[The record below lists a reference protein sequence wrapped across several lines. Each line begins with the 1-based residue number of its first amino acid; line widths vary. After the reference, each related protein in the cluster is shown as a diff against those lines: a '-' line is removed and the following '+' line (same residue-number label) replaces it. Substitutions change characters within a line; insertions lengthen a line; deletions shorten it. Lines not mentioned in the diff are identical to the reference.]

1 MNLTHRH
8 IPSHSLHI
16 ILTRFERMAIH
27 VHVRTVLLTAMAF
40 SGMIHTQA
48 FSITPPHIVSSAFE
62 VMTVMDVTLHSK
74 ASSPSSV
81 LHMTTDDG
89 HDNNAA
95 ASNMDEMEEVIDASM
110 KSNDDDDNSN
120 SLASL
125 MESKN
130 FRDATR
136 AFMEQVTDMALA
148 VRANIESQQR
158 TMDVYQNDTLPSNK
172 RRAVSLVE
180 KIQQIYLQVE
190 EQNTI
195 VSEVSKRIA
204 VAEDRTVR
212 ENEQYTAGVSKV
224 QKENESQL
232 DQLRGNISKLK
243 DFNRRE
249 KDELQYLESQLS
261 NVTSDVKQIESIQVS
276 QQSAFEKAKNDLERL
291 ISWQAD
297 LLNSTERRLQN
308 EMVTAEYLTEELKT
322 KIDEQRTLARDFQNK
337 MKEELWKIDDD
348 KRRLEFKAAQAMR
361 EKEKRKLSMLS
372 RINRMPTN
380 YQKQIEDI
388 SKKSERQ
395 KERIRKSF
403 ETKIKEAQAM
413 TAIEQEKL
421 AEIEARLKA
430 EQELVFELK
439 NRNGAWLIE
448 QESELAEI
456 EIDYQR
462 EVEKIENK
470 KSQMDSNI
478 EKKEKLI
485 CDLDDRIEL
494 EKATYEAELDEIR
507 ETISKKERIFTG
519 DLNKMKN
526 KFVISAE
533 DIRAQTL
540 EARDDSR
547 KAYRRIEQE
556 GLERVDLKKRESKR
570 LRRDV
575 IGKKIKPQIEK
586 LSLENE
592 IVQGKMSSA
601 LQEQGEIR
609 ICFAANLSQKEAE
622 ITDAKILLEERKKL
636 AESYQTSYRA
646 LAKLG
651 LKKCKQKITNVFKR
665 QRVRR
670 KDTSTYK

>member
-1 MNLTHRH
+1 
-8 IPSHSLHI
+8 
-16 ILTRFERMAIH
+16 
-27 VHVRTVLLTAMAF
+27 
-40 SGMIHTQA
+40 
-48 FSITPPHIVSSAFE
+48 
-62 VMTVMDVTLHSK
+62 MTVMDVTLHSK
-74 ASSPSSV
+74 VSWASSSV

-95 ASNMDEMEEVIDASM
+95 ASNKDEMEEVIDASM
-110 KSNDDDDNSN
+110 KSNDDNDNSN

-136 AFMEQVTDMALA
+136 TFMEQVTDMALA

-158 TMDVYQNDTLPSNK
+158 IMDVYQNDTLPSNK

-291 ISWQAD
+291 IAWQAD

-380 YQKQIEDI
+380 YQKQIDDI

-403 ETKIKEAQAM
+403 ETKIKEAEAM

-430 EQELVFELK
+430 EQELVLELK

-448 QESELAEI
+448 QESKLAEI

-507 ETISKKERIFTG
+507 DTISKKERILTE

-609 ICFAANLSQKEAE
+609 ISFAANLSQKEAE
-622 ITDAKILLEERKKL
+622 ITDAEILLEERKKL

-651 LKKCKQKITNVFKR
+651 LKKCKQKVTNVFKR

>member
-1 MNLTHRH
+1 M
-8 IPSHSLHI
+8 
-16 ILTRFERMAIH
+16 
-27 VHVRTVLLTAMAF
+27 TA
-40 SGMIHTQA
+40 
-48 FSITPPHIVSSAFE
+48 
-62 VMTVMDVTLHSK
+62 
-74 ASSPSSV
+74 
-81 LHMTTDDG
+81 DDG
-89 HDNNAA
+89 HDINAA
-95 ASNMDEMEEVIDASM
+95 ASNNDDTEEVIDAPM
-110 KSNDDDDNSN
+110 KSNDDNDNSN

-136 AFMEQVTDMALA
+136 AFMEQVTDLALA

-158 TMDVYQNDTLPSNK
+158 TMDVYQNDTLPNNK

-190 EQNTI
+190 EQNKI

-232 DQLRGNISKLK
+232 DQLRGNISKLN

-249 KDELQYLESQLS
+249 KNELQYLESRLS

-308 EMVTAEYLTEELKT
+308 EMITAEYLTEELKT

-372 RINRMPTN
+372 RINRMPAN
-380 YQKQIEDI
+380 YQKQIEDV
-388 SKKSERQ
+388 SKRSERQ

-421 AEIEARLKA
+421 AKIEARLKA
-430 EQELVFELK
+430 EQELLLELK

-448 QESELAEI
+448 QESKLADIEI
-456 EIDYQR
+456 EYQR

-507 ETISKKERIFTG
+507 ETISKKERILTEN
-519 DLNKMKN
+519 LNEMKN

-540 EARDDSR
+540 EAREDSR
-547 KAYRRIEQE
+547 KANRRIEHE
-556 GLERVDLKKRESKR
+556 GFERVDLKKRESKR

-575 IGKKIKPQIEK
+575 IGKKIKPQIDK

-592 IVQGKMSSA
+592 IMQGKMSSA

-609 ICFAANLSQKEAE
+609 ISFAANLSQKEAE
-622 ITDAKILLEERKKL
+622 IADAEILLEERKKL

-651 LKKCKQKITNVFKR
+651 LKKCKQKVTNVFKR
-665 QRVRR
+665 QHVRR
-670 KDTSTYK
+670 KDNSTYK